1 MTQAL
6 LNTAI
11 ANFSSTAS
19 TSTTAKDMF
28 TPSYAMIGKHKVRY
42 AQSIKANAPNLVLL
56 NGFPQSIRM
65 WESAWSEL
73 AKHFNLLAFDIPGFG
88 LSSADKTDMSP
99 RALSAKIIEV
109 FDYFNIDKAHLVGPD
124 VGVPITLATAID
136 YPERLVSINIF
147 DGPGSNPPAMS
158 PILKAVIN
166 YRLVR
171 WLAAGLNKKAIM
183 KTNFNAAVKDGYHH
197 YQPNERAIK
206 EYYEITHNEQAHQ
219 NSIAFF
225 GSYQRDLP
233 WIEENLTKIQTPTLI
248 TWGKHDPFVLA
259 SNAEYLSSQ
268 LPNNKVKIFENA
280 SHFSAED
287 AGDEYVELIKDWC
300 LGEHQLK

>member
-6 LNTAI
+6 LKSAI
-11 ANFSSTAS
+11 ADSAS
-19 TSTTAKDMF
+19 NYTPTENDIFAPNIAK
-28 TPSYAMIGKHKVRY
+28 IGKFNVRY
-42 AQSIKANAPNLVLL
+42 ARAINNNAPNLVLL

-65 WESAWSEL
+65 WESAWPEL

-88 LSSADKTDMSP
+88 LSSADKSDMSP
-99 RALSAKIIEV
+99 RQLSQAIIQV

-124 VGVPITLATAID
+124 VGVPITLATAIS
-136 YPERLVSINIF
+136 YPERLDSINIF
-147 DGPGSNPPAMS
+147 DGPGSYPPAMS

-171 WLAAGLNKKAIM
+171 WLAAGINKKAIM

-197 YQPNERAIK
+197 YQPNERAIN

-233 WIEENLTKIQTPTLI
+233 WIEENLTSIKTPTLI

-259 SNAEYLSSQ
+259 SNADYLSAK
-268 LPNNKVKIFENA
+268 LANNKMKIFENA

-287 AGDEYVELIKDWC
+287 AGDEYVELIKNWC
-300 LGEHQLK
+300 LSDYQLK